1 MRASCALI
9 APLATPQVAMM
20 RLAPV
25 TAVSH
30 GHPVSSG
37 IHREALDYYVS
48 WAAAELPPDQAETH
62 CTPTLTLTLTLTLTR
77 TRTRCIGTRP
87 CCRSSATS

>member
-1 MRASCALI
+1 
-9 APLATPQVAMM
+9 MM

-48 WAAAELPPDQAETH
+48 WAAAELELEQVRVLRLGLGLGVRARGRVRIRKGNPSRRRPT
-62 CTPTLTLTLTLTLTR
+62 TP
-77 TRTRCIGTRP
+77 
-87 CCRSSATS
+87 